1 MAPRLRAL
9 VLAEGSSSIPGPTRW
24 LTTACNSS
32 SRDSRLSSDLH
43 GHHPHQ
49 SPSLPASYTS
59 ASTQEAEAG

>member
-32 SRDSRLSSDLH
+32 SRGSY
-43 GHHPHQ
+43 
-49 SPSLPASYTS
+49 SLPRLQAGRLCTD
-59 ASTQEAEAG
+59 THWAEKTIHIE